1 MSSPFGNTR
10 FPYPSPLR
18 HRHQGICPQLNIEKF
33 PSVVME
39 SPAGLTGAD
48 GTPVVYFDTLV
59 GTDSHTPTANG
70 IGVLGWGVGGIEA
83 EAAALGQPI
92 TTLVPRVIGAIIA
105 VVLQIALAPNI
116 ALFGVVP
123 NFIMAYVLIVSIVCP
138 DQSGPVFA
146 FVLGLLFDLLGTG
159 PVGAM
164 AFLLTGVSFL
174 AKRIFMLVNNDT
186 LFMPLL
192 LAAISTL
199 VIELLY
205 AAFMM
210 AFGAGVSAL
219 DAFVFRA
226 LPGTVYNFLAA
237 LIFSPIVVRFLAQPI
252 QQQPGTPH
260 LR

>member
-1 MSSPFGNTR
+1 MN
-10 FPYPSPLR
+10 
-18 HRHQGICPQLNIEKF
+18 E
-33 PSVVME
+33 
-39 SPAGLTGAD
+39 
-48 GTPVVYFDTLV
+48 
-59 GTDSHTPTANG
+59 
-70 IGVLGWGVGGIEA
+70 
-83 EAAALGQPI
+83 PI
-92 TTLVPRVIGAIIA
+92 TVVPRVIGAIIA

-210 AFGAGVSAL
+210 AFGRGRERPRCIRLPRAAGHHLQLPCGAYL
-219 DAFVFRA
+219 LPDRRAFPGRSRFSSSLERRIFARGRA
-226 LPGTVYNFLAA
+226 CW
-237 LIFSPIVVRFLAQPI
+237 
-252 QQQPGTPH
+252 
-260 LR
+260 

>member
-1 MSSPFGNTR
+1 MHMCHKISFV
-10 FPYPSPLR
+10 FLFF
-18 HRHQGICPQLNIEKF
+18 LAIEI
-33 PSVVME
+33 VVEHGRCAVMNE
-39 SPAGLTGAD
+39 
-48 GTPVVYFDTLV
+48 
-59 GTDSHTPTANG
+59 
-70 IGVLGWGVGGIEA
+70 
-83 EAAALGQPI
+83 PI
-92 TTLVPRVIGAIIA
+92 TVVPRVIGAIIA

-237 LIFSPIVVRFLAQPI
+237 LIFYPIVVRFLAQPI

>member
-1 MSSPFGNTR
+1 
-10 FPYPSPLR
+10 
-18 HRHQGICPQLNIEKF
+18 
-33 PSVVME
+33 
-39 SPAGLTGAD
+39 
-48 GTPVVYFDTLV
+48 
-59 GTDSHTPTANG
+59 
-70 IGVLGWGVGGIEA
+70 
-83 EAAALGQPI
+83 
-92 TTLVPRVIGAIIA
+92 
-105 VVLQIALAPNI
+105 
-116 ALFGVVP
+116 
-123 NFIMAYVLIVSIVCP
+123 
-138 DQSGPVFA
+138 
-146 FVLGLLFDLLGTG
+146 FDLLGTG

-237 LIFSPIVVRFLAQPI
+237 LIFYPIVVRFLAQPI

>member
-1 MSSPFGNTR
+1 M
-10 FPYPSPLR
+10 
-18 HRHQGICPQLNIEKF
+18 
-33 PSVVME
+33 
-39 SPAGLTGAD
+39 
-48 GTPVVYFDTLV
+48 
-59 GTDSHTPTANG
+59 
-70 IGVLGWGVGGIEA
+70 
-83 EAAALGQPI
+83 
-92 TTLVPRVIGAIIA
+92 
-105 VVLQIALAPNI
+105 
-116 ALFGVVP
+116 
-123 NFIMAYVLIVSIVCP
+123 
-138 DQSGPVFA
+138 
-146 FVLGLLFDLLGTG
+146 
-159 PVGAM
+159 
-164 AFLLTGVSFL
+164 SFL

-199 VIELLY
+199 VIEPLY

-237 LIFSPIVVRFLAQPI
+237 LIFYPIVVRFLAQPI

>member
-1 MSSPFGNTR
+1 MN
-10 FPYPSPLR
+10 
-18 HRHQGICPQLNIEKF
+18 E
-33 PSVVME
+33 
-39 SPAGLTGAD
+39 
-48 GTPVVYFDTLV
+48 
-59 GTDSHTPTANG
+59 
-70 IGVLGWGVGGIEA
+70 
-83 EAAALGQPI
+83 PI
-92 TTLVPRVIGAIIA
+92 TVVPRVIGAIIA

-226 LPGTVYNFLAA
+226 LPGTVYNFLAV
-237 LIFSPIVVRFLAQPI
+237 LIFYPIVVRFLAQPI

>member
-1 MSSPFGNTR
+1 MN
-10 FPYPSPLR
+10 
-18 HRHQGICPQLNIEKF
+18 E
-33 PSVVME
+33 
-39 SPAGLTGAD
+39 
-48 GTPVVYFDTLV
+48 
-59 GTDSHTPTANG
+59 
-70 IGVLGWGVGGIEA
+70 
-83 EAAALGQPI
+83 PI
-92 TTLVPRVIGAIIA
+92 TVVPRVIGAIIA

-237 LIFSPIVVRFLAQPI
+237 LIFYPIVVRFLAQPGSHHRSSGRGARCGCDHRRRALRA
-252 QQQPGTPH
+252 QPHEDPLREQREERGTAALDRRRRLERGLRPWQGH
-260 LR
+260 LFPPRVRRTGEKRPCQLEEAR

>member
-1 MSSPFGNTR
+1 MN
-10 FPYPSPLR
+10 
-18 HRHQGICPQLNIEKF
+18 E
-33 PSVVME
+33 
-39 SPAGLTGAD
+39 
-48 GTPVVYFDTLV
+48 
-59 GTDSHTPTANG
+59 
-70 IGVLGWGVGGIEA
+70 
-83 EAAALGQPI
+83 PI
-92 TTLVPRVIGAIIA
+92 TVVPRVIGAIIA

-174 AKRIFMLVNNDT
+174 AKRIFML
-186 LFMPLL
+186 LL

-210 AFGAGVSAL
+210 AFGAGVSVL

-237 LIFSPIVVRFLAQPI
+237 LIFYPIVVRFLAQPI